1 MNSSI
6 NLKITNNTPFE
17 LPTSILG
24 VVPNQ
29 NAFNNINYVYQ
40 FDMSGETFSPF
51 GFIFGYY
58 STSAPSTLLEY
69 TFNNPTPTI
78 QGYVS
83 ALNTLNIGFFNY
95 SGNTIY
101 MFSNNYIGGYVKI

>member
-40 FDMSGETFSPF
+40 FDMSGEVLDINFVFEYSEFS
-51 GFIFGYY
+51 
-58 STSAPSTLLEY
+58 
-69 TFNNPTPTI
+69 NPLTNFQENITVSNATI
-78 QGYVS
+78 ADYVI
-83 ALNTLNIGFFNY
+83 ALNALNVGLFTY
-95 SGNTIY
+95 SGTTIY
-101 MFSNNYIGGYVKI
+101 MFSNYYRGVLMKI